1 MKIQI
6 KKGFVV
12 RKVGGE
18 NIVVPIGE
26 TSKSFH
32 GMIKLN
38 ESGGF
43 LWNFFTTAHTEEE
56 AVAAL
61 LAEYEVDEET
71 ASRDVATFVNV
82 LKENKFTV

>member
-1 MKIQI
+1 MGIKI

-26 TSKSFH
+26 TSKTFH
-32 GMIKLN
+32 GMIRLN
-38 ESGGF
+38 DSGNF
-43 LWNFFTTAHTEEE
+43 LWTFFTAEHTEEE

-61 LAEYEVDEET
+61 LREYDVDEET
-71 ASRDVATFVNV
+71 AKNDVAEFVNV
-82 LKENKFTV
+82 LKENRFTV